1 MIFNFKKPPV
11 FKFYSH
17 IPGVKEQYPII
28 PAKNHRP
35 SWIKSVLEAYKNKT
49 SKLSNHGPQF
59 VGTGKC
65 PGIIELGKIGW
76 TVTTWFDVIITTSG
90 RRNCAWKIPSTLPP
104 SLPGYSQEP
113 IKFIDMSADENKI
126 PIPDYSSQLLIKM
139 YMPWHVEI
147 PKGWNLL
154 MLPVNYSD
162 DTRFQCSSGILKP
175 GSYVEVNPQI
185 FWNVTQGEE
194 LIVAGTPLCHLIP
207 IPDESYNATAELL
220 EITEEQIK
228 NRQSFYYRKGCTFAR
243 NPNVL

>member
-1 MIFNFKKPPV
+1 MIFNFKKSPT

-17 IPGVKEQYPII
+17 IPGVKEQYPVI
-28 PAKNHRP
+28 PAKDYRP
-35 SWIKSVLEAYKNKT
+35 LWIKSVLEAYKNKT
-49 SKLSNHGPQF
+49 SKLSNYGPQF

-65 PGIIELGKIGW
+65 PGIIELGKLGW
-76 TVTTWFDVIITTSG
+76 TVTTWFDVIISTSG
-90 RRNCAWKIPSTLPP
+90 RRNCSWKVPSTFPS
-104 SLPGYSQEP
+104 SLPHAKEP
-113 IKFIDMSADENKI
+113 IKFIDMSADENRI
-126 PIPDYSSQLLIKM
+126 PIPAHSSQLLIKM

-175 GSYVEVNPQI
+175 GSYVEVNPQL

-194 LIVAGTPLCHLIP
+194 LIAAGTPLCHLIP
-207 IPDESYNATAELL
+207 IPDESYSATAEVL
-220 EITEEQIK
+220 EMTQEQT
-228 NRQSFYYRKGCTFAR
+228 NNQQSFYYRKGCTFSR